1 METLDE
7 IEERLATGGPSWEQV
22 VQEVAGWDGRDGDPV
37 PVALERAGLSRLRS
51 KAWLRANPARRKEL
65 DAAAEVREE
74 RRKELVMAT
83 MMGIMVDLEA
93 PVSARLKAGEI
104 VGREVGLFKDQATE
118 RVADSL
124 ESILARSWAV
134 VAAAPAA
141 GAVVDTVSEPVL
153 RLANADPL

>member
-93 PVSARLKAGEI
+93 PVSARLRDSGAG
-104 VGREVGLFKDQATE
+104 G
-118 RVADSL
+118 
-124 ESILARSWAV
+124 WV
-134 VAAAPAA
+134 VQGPGYGA
-141 GAVVDTVSEPVL
+141 GGGQLGEHPG
-153 RLANADPL
+153 

>member
-1 METLDE
+1 
-7 IEERLATGGPSWEQV
+7 
-22 VQEVAGWDGRDGDPV
+22 
-37 PVALERAGLSRLRS
+37 
-51 KAWLRANPARRKEL
+51 
-65 DAAAEVREE
+65 
-74 RRKELVMAT
+74 